1 MKAST
6 KRLLA
11 LMGSAA
17 LILSAL
23 IIYVVLI
30 KPEYNQ
36 VQTLRGQLKS
46 SSDFYNAQA
55 QAVDYVNNLYA
66 KNKIDIEQTQKD
78 LVLALPDQEEV
89 ANIVFQIQRISA
101 LNNISIDSVNLDR
114 LPIQQKPTNSLI
126 KNYSTLRISM
136 KLAGSYESFKEL
148 LKFLENNIRII
159 DLRTLRVYQAN
170 ELNKG
175 VFNYELVVDTYYQ
188 VK

>member
-1 MKAST
+1 
-6 KRLLA
+6 
-11 LMGSAA
+11 MGSAA
-17 LILSAL
+17 LILLAL

-30 KPEYNQ
+30 KPEYNTIQ
-36 VQTLRGQLKS
+36 DLRGELKS

-66 KNKIDIEQTQKD
+66 KNEVDIEQTQKD

-89 ANIVFQIQRISA
+89 ANAVFQIQRISA

-114 LPIQQKPTNSLI
+114 LPVQQKSTNSLI
-126 KNYSTLRISM
+126 KNHSNLRISM
-136 KLAGSYESFKEL
+136 KLAGSYNSFKEL

-159 DLRTLRVYQAN
+159 DLIALKIYQTS
-170 ELNKG
+170 ELDKG
-175 VFNYELVVDTYYQ
+175 IFNYELVVDTYYQ

>member
-23 IIYVVLI
+23 IIYVALV
-30 KPEYNQ
+30 KPEYNKIQ
-36 VQTLRGQLKS
+36 DLRGRVKS

-89 ANIVFQIQRISA
+89 ANVVFQIQRISA

-114 LPIQQKPTNSLI
+114 LPIQQKSTNSLI
-126 KNYSTLRISM
+126 KNHSALRISM

-148 LKFLENNIRII
+148 LKFLESNVRII
-159 DLRTLRVYQAN
+159 NLGTLRVYQAN
-170 ELNKG
+170 ELEKG
-175 VFNYELVVDTYYQ
+175 IFNYELVVDTYYQ

>member
-1 MKAST
+1 
-6 KRLLA
+6 
-11 LMGSAA
+11 MGSAA
-17 LILSAL
+17 LILSSL
-23 IIYVVLI
+23 IIYVALI
-30 KPEYNQ
+30 KPEYNAI
-36 VQTLRGQLKS
+36 QTLRGKLKS
-46 SSDFYNAQA
+46 SLDFYNVQA

-89 ANIVFQIQRISA
+89 ANVVFQIQRISA
-101 LNNISIDSVNLDR
+101 LNNITIDSVNLDR
-114 LPIQQKPTNSLI
+114 LPLQQKSVNSLI
-126 KNYSTLRISM
+126 KNYNTLRIST

-159 DLRTLRVYQAN
+159 DLGTLKVYQAN
-170 ELNKG
+170 ELDKG

>member
-11 LMGSAA
+11 LMGSAT

-23 IIYVVLI
+23 IIYVALV
-30 KPEYNQ
+30 KPEYNNIQ
-36 VQTLRGQLKS
+36 DLRGRVKS
-46 SSDFYNAQA
+46 SSDFFNAQSE
-55 QAVDYVNNLYA
+55 AVDYVNNLYA
-66 KNKIDIEQTQKD
+66 KNKVDIEQTQKD
-78 LVLALPDQEEV
+78 LILALPDQEEV
-89 ANIVFQIQRISA
+89 ANVVFQIQRISA

-114 LPIQQKPTNSLI
+114 LPVQKKSANSLI

-159 DLRTLRVYQAN
+159 DVETLRVYQTN
-170 ELNKG
+170 ELDRG